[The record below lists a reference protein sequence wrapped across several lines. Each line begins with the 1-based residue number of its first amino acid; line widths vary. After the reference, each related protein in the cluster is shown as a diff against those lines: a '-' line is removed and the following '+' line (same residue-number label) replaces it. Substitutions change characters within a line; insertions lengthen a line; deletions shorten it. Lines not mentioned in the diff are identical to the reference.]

1 MSLYQKIDALCE
13 SSSEFST
20 TVPALCFTQ
29 KLSKS
34 EQQQGFPK
42 YVHLRAGLLLKLE
55 KILHTLNDEGH
66 AVEGLTIMSGY
77 RTPFYN
83 KAIGNVQYSRH
94 VWGGAADFY
103 IDQSPKDGVMDD
115 LNKVG
120 VVNRED
126 AVWLANFIS
135 NMSKQGAFGPR
146 VGGLGIYG
154 ANAAHGP
161 FVHVDVRGTLA
172 RW

>member
-1 MSLYQKIDALCE
+1 VSLYQKIDALCE

-20 TVPALCFTQ
+20 NVPALCFTQ

-77 RTPFYN
+77 RTPFSN

-94 VWGGAADFY
+94 V
-103 IDQSPKDGVMDD
+103 
-115 LNKVG
+115 
-120 VVNRED
+120 
-126 AVWLANFIS
+126 
-135 NMSKQGAFGPR
+135 
-146 VGGLGIYG
+146 
-154 ANAAHGP
+154 
-161 FVHVDVRGTLA
+161 
-172 RW
+172 

>member
-1 MSLYQKIDALCE
+1 
-13 SSSEFST
+13 
-20 TVPALCFTQ
+20 
-29 KLSKS
+29 
-34 EQQQGFPK
+34 
-42 YVHLRAGLLLKLE
+42 
-55 KILHTLNDEGH
+55 
-66 AVEGLTIMSGY
+66 MSGY
-77 RTPFYN
+77 RTPFSN

-115 LNKVG
+115 LNKDG